1 MYTAGEFAKKSGVTI
16 RTIRYYDTKGLL
28 KPSSYSKS
36 NYRLY
41 TDEDFSRLQK
51 ILALKELGF
60 SLDEIKAHLKR
71 SEDEHIEKSLEL
83 QKEAF
88 EKKIEHM
95 KIIVDAIDNAQNMLS
110 KRKEVDWQ
118 HIIHII
124 NLLSTQKK
132 IEYQFKDSKR
142 LVNMINIHDK
152 YSNNKEGWH
161 QWCYRNMNLKDNIRI
176 LELGCGNGELWL
188 KNINNI
194 NTNNKIVLTDKSKGM
209 VNEAK
214 KTLGHIENIEFR
226 EMNIYDIEFEDK
238 SFDIVIANHLLG
250 YIENMNKALNEVKR
264 VLKDEGIF
272 FCTTIGREHLKE
284 IRELAKSF
292 NNEINLSE
300 IDLVSNF
307 GLENGKITLSKYFRN
322 ADKMLYDDYLIIEDS
337 KDLIDYLYSTSG
349 NIKEILRGKFD
360 DFEKYIYERLKENGS
375 RFKVSKES
383 GLFMVKK

>member
-41 TDEDFSRLQK
+41 TDEDFSKLQK

-60 SLDEIKAHLKR
+60 SLEEIKIHLKH
-71 SEDEHIEKSLEL
+71 SKHDNIEKSLEL

-95 KIIVDAIDNAQNMLS
+95 KVIVDAIDNAKSMLS
-110 KRKEVDWQ
+110 QREEVDWQ

-132 IEYQFKDSKR
+132 IDYQFKDSKR

-161 QWCYRNMNLKDNIRI
+161 QWCYRNMSLQDNIRI

-188 KNINNI
+188 KNIKNI
-194 NTNNKIVLTDKSKGM
+194 NKSNKIVLTDKSKGM
-209 VNEAK
+209 IEAVK
-214 KTLGHIENIEFR
+214 KRLGQLENIECR
-226 EMNIYDIEFEDK
+226 EMNIYNIEFEDK
-238 SFDIVIANHLLG
+238 SFDVVIANHLLG
-250 YIENMNKALNEVKR
+250 YIKDMEKALKEVKR
-264 VLKDEGIF
+264 VLKDDGAF
-272 FCTTIGREHLKE
+272 FCTTVSREHLIE
-284 IRELAKSF
+284 IKELATDF
-292 NNEINLSE
+292 HCEINLSE

-307 GLENGKITLSKYFRN
+307 GLENGRTILDKYFSN
-322 ADKMLYDDYLIIEDS
+322 VEKIMYDDYLKIEEP
-337 KDLIDYLYSTSG
+337 KDLIEYLYSTSG
-349 NIKEILRGKFD
+349 NIKEVLRGKFYE
-360 DFEKYIYERLKENGS
+360 FEEYVCS
-375 RFKVSKES
+375 RFKKKGGIFSAYKKSGMFISK
-383 GLFMVKK
+383 K

>member
-60 SLDEIKAHLKR
+60 SLEEIKVHLQYSKH
-71 SEDEHIEKSLEL
+71 DNIEKSLEL

-88 EKKIEHM
+88 EKKIEYM
-95 KIIVDAIDNAQNMLS
+95 KVIVDAIDNAQSMLS
-110 KRKEVDWQ
+110 QREEIDWR

-132 IEYQFKDSKR
+132 IDYQFKDSKR

-188 KNINNI
+188 KNINHVSKSNEL
-194 NTNNKIVLTDKSKGM
+194 VLTDKSKGM
-209 VNEAK
+209 IEEVQRR
-214 KTLGHIENIEFR
+214 LGSINNIEFR
-226 EMNIYDIEFEDK
+226 EMNIYDIEFDDK

-250 YIENMNKALNEVKR
+250 YIKDKDRALKEVKR
-264 VLKDEGIF
+264 VLKDEGAF
-272 FCTTIGREHLKE
+272 FCTTVGKEHLIEIKE
-284 IRELAKSF
+284 LTTSF
-292 NNEINLSE
+292 HREINLSE

-307 GLENGKITLSKYFRN
+307 GLENGEKILYKYFKN
-322 ADKMLYDDYLIIEDS
+322 VDKKVYDDYLTIEGP

-349 NIKEILRGKFD
+349 NIKEVLRGKFN
-360 DFEKYIYERLKENGS
+360 DFEEYVCS
-375 RFKVSKES
+375 RFKEEGGTFSAYKKS
-383 GLFMVKK
+383 GMFIAKK